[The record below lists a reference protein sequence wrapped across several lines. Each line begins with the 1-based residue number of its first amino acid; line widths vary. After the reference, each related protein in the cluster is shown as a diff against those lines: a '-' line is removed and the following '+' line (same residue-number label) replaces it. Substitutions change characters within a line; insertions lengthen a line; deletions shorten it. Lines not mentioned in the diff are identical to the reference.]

1 MKKLISILLTITM
14 LLGITAIVPLS
25 ASAAT
30 TNKVES
36 GFTYVDSY
44 GTWTCE
50 VINDGKECRI
60 IQYKGTKNE
69 LEIPDKIPYKISD
82 KTTDLPVVEI
92 GDPACDGF
100 ISNHLFYTTNKK

>member
-1 MKKLISILLTITM
+1 MRKVISVLLTITM
-14 LLGITAIVPLS
+14 LLCIIASIPLS

-36 GFTYVDSY
+36 GLAYVDNY
-44 GTWTCE
+44 GTWIYE

-60 IQYKGTKNE
+60 IQYQGTKNE

-82 KTTDLPVVEI
+82 K
-92 GDPACDGF
+92 
-100 ISNHLFYTTNKK
+100 

>member
-36 GFTYVDSY
+36 GFAYADNY
-44 GTWTCE
+44 GTWIYE

-60 IQYKGTKNE
+60 IQYQGTKNE

-82 KTTDLPVVEI
+82 KITDLPVVEI
-92 GDPACDGF
+92 GDLACNGGIF
-100 ISNHLFYTTNKK
+100 NHLFYTTNN